1 MVTDGQ
7 ILPVCLR
14 QVIEP
19 VATTSTIQSAIFV
32 KPSVLLGY
40 DARDAINPNFGT
52 KFIRTSQLR
61 FMPVNIFESCFYL
74 NDSHV
79 TVAVTYYMT
88 DIATFPSFGYMNYS
102 VPLRIEVRTK
112 SAPDGNEGTYFYNI
126 FRFLSDLTVEQQQ
139 QALSIPPG
147 IFCLN
152 QTNTKPAPSNF
163 SDKISMNGEV
173 LILFGKE
180 IIIESLDTIY
190 DRSFQFAQFKSWSK
204 NGEQTIELHDFATG
218 LVYRYLA
225 STRQCK
231 VWTFNSSMSDAI
243 PMPGQSQFFQMAS
256 PLHLFLLDNMNFQ
269 YTGSRECHS
278 HMLCHVWIGENAR
291 SNQSGFERREW
302 YWAYQFNNQTIEPWI
317 PIRLINTR
325 LDAQHKP
332 IALMETNLYKYRTNP
347 LTEFEVD
354 GTIADCYR
362 ALGPTG

>member
-40 DARDAINPNFGT
+40 DARDAINPNF
-52 KFIRTSQLR
+52 
-61 FMPVNIFESCFYL
+61 
-74 NDSHV
+74 
-79 TVAVTYYMT
+79 
-88 DIATFPSFGYMNYS
+88 
-102 VPLRIEVRTK
+102 
-112 SAPDGNEGTYFYNI
+112 
-126 FRFLSDLTVEQQQ
+126 
-139 QALSIPPG
+139 
-147 IFCLN
+147 
-152 QTNTKPAPSNF
+152 
-163 SDKISMNGEV
+163 
-173 LILFGKE
+173 
-180 IIIESLDTIY
+180 
-190 DRSFQFAQFKSWSK
+190 
-204 NGEQTIELHDFATG
+204 
-218 LVYRYLA
+218 
-225 STRQCK
+225 
-231 VWTFNSSMSDAI
+231 
-243 PMPGQSQFFQMAS
+243 
-256 PLHLFLLDNMNFQ
+256 
-269 YTGSRECHS
+269 GSRECHS